1 MAAIGTPE
9 QAKKSCDLPGLD
21 DSGYDGLGS
30 VTKGENIAKDAF
42 FNAKGVKKLLDIC
55 SRTKEDQFWVSVTN
69 LLILVVMGASVVY
82 LLMMGERGRSHELG
96 GKKAA
101 IKHYYDTVFGTVD
114 RN

>member
-21 DSGYDGLGS
+21 DSGYDGLDS
-30 VTKGENIAKDAF
+30 VIKGENTAKDV
-42 FNAKGVKKLLDIC
+42 FNAKRVKKLLDIC

-82 LLMMGERGRSHELG
+82 LLMMGERGRRHELG

-101 IKHYYDTVFGTVD
+101 IKHYYDTVFGTID